1 MTTDTETSVPATSD
15 HAPTLDLLTELRDRL
30 HRGDHLAVAADYLA
44 GRLSCDPSSWRQA
57 SLIGL
62 AMHHHLEALDTSGR
76 SKIGFEASQ
85 FDNGL
90 AVTVDW
96 PSAEEID
103 QVIVTAEVSDEHG
116 NVRVIVEPFSRAEES
131 SGFTARLRGSTL
143 ASQQTVVI
151 RPLDDAVNVDV
162 AVQAGHRLRFHAARL
177 TPRMRWIQAGEVARE
192 QRSIAFRPSREPT
205 RRQIDV
211 YGDFQASNPTAALE
225 IVTVEQILEE
235 VRQRKREALLHRWR
249 WFVPIG
255 VAFISLVALIRRFI
269 TPEWVRASLEED
281 GRESAEGRRQVAGG
295 APGGGAAAASPP
307 IDIYR
312 IEADGEPSS
321 LEMLSEAARQ
331 KKREA
336 RRQRWPQVAQTLDFI
351 EARVVPQQADQRR
364 VRAKWISRALH
375 PVAAVLAVGI
385 IFVALFALTR
395 VVRFLPRAVSWL
407 IEWLP
412 FAVADPSFSEGGS
425 VHGAAGT
432 ILAIT

>member
-15 HAPTLDLLTELRDRL
+15 HAPKLDLLTELRDRL

-62 AMHHHLEALDTSGR
+62 AMHHHLEALDASGR

-103 QVIVTAEVSDEHG
+103 QVIVTAEVTDEHG

-131 SGFTARLRGSTL
+131 SGFTARLRGAAL

-177 TPRMRWIQAGEVARE
+177 TPRMRWSQAGEVARE
-192 QRSIAFRPSREPT
+192 QRSIAFRPSREST
-205 RRQIDV
+205 RRQVDV

-235 VRQRKREALLHRWR
+235 ARQRKREALLHRWR

-255 VAFISLVALIRRFI
+255 RAFLALVALIRRSI
-269 TPEWVRASLEED
+269 TPEWVRASLDED
-281 GRESAEGRRQVAGG
+281 GRESAEGLRQVAGG
-295 APGGGAAAASPP
+295 ARASMSLWLASTP

-312 IEADGEPSS
+312 IVTVEQI
-321 LEMLSEAARQ
+321 LEEARQ
-331 KKREA
+331 RKREA

-351 EARVVPQQADQRR
+351 EARVIPQQADQRR

-375 PVAAVLAVGI
+375 PVAAVLAVGV

-395 VVRFLPRAVSWL
+395 IAQLLPRAVSRL

-412 FAVADPSFSEGGS
+412 FAVADPSVSEGQS
-425 VHGAAGT
+425 AHGAART
-432 ILAIT
+432 ILAIA

>member
-1 MTTDTETSVPATSD
+1 MKTETETSVPAASD

-44 GRLSCDPSSWRQA
+44 GRLSCDSSSWRQA

-62 AMHHHLEALDTSGR
+62 AMHHHLEALDASGG

-96 PSAEEID
+96 PNAEEID
-103 QVIVTAEVSDEHG
+103 QVIVTAEVTDANG
-116 NVRVIVEPFSRAEES
+116 NTRVIVEPFSRAGES
-131 SGFTARLRGSTL
+131 GGFTARLRASTL

-151 RPLDDAVNVDV
+151 RPLDDAANVDV
-162 AVQAGHRLRFHAARL
+162 AVQAGHRLRFDAARL
-177 TPRMRWIQAGEVARE
+177 TPHLRWSQAGEAARE

-205 RRQIDV
+205 RRQVDV
-211 YGDFQASNPTAALE
+211 YGDFQASNPTTALE

-235 VRQRKREALLHRWR
+235 ARQRKREVLLHRWR

-255 VAFISLVALIRRFI
+255 VAFISLVALIRRSI

-295 APGGGAAAASPP
+295 AAASPP
-307 IDIYR
+307 LDIYR
-312 IEADGEPSS
+312 IEADGKPSS
-321 LEMLSEAARQ
+321 LEMFGETARQ
-331 KKREA
+331 EKREA
-336 RRQRWPQVAQTLDFI
+336 RRQRWPQVAQTYDFI
-351 EARVVPQQADQRR
+351 EARVIPQQADKRR
-364 VRAKWISRALH
+364 VRAKLISRALY
-375 PVAAVLAVGI
+375 PVAAVLGVGI

-395 VVRFLPRAVSWL
+395 VAQLLPRAVSWL

-412 FAVADPSFSEGGS
+412 FAVADPTVSEGQS
-425 VHGAAGT
+425 AHGAART
-432 ILAIT
+432 ILAIA